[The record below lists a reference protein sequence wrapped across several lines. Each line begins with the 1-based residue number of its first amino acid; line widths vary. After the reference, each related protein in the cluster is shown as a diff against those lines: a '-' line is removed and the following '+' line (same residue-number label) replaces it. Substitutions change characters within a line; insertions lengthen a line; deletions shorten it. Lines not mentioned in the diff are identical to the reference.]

1 MDMAALL
8 VRALSEDPTIT
19 APVFG
24 ESIPPDTSSPLVLVR
39 SVVRRP
45 GTAPMTVWWE
55 HTLTVDVHSEQP
67 SESHDL
73 AVAVEAVIPTLAGSH
88 LEGVVADSTVT
99 DSTFLEDGSWT
110 PTRYRNIVTVSLT
123 ARD

>member
-1 MDMAALL
+1 MDITALV
-8 VRALSEDPTIT
+8 VRQLSQDPTIT

-24 ESIPPDTSSPLVLVR
+24 ESIPANTDAPLVLVR

-45 GTAPMTVWWE
+45 ATSPTTVWWE
-55 HTLTVDVHSEQP
+55 FTLTVDVHSEQP

-73 AVAVEAVIPTLAGSH
+73 AVAVEAATPTIAGSH
-88 LEGVVADSTVT
+88 PEGVVADSTVADT
-99 DSTFLEDGSWT
+99 TFLEDGSWT
-110 PTRYRNIVTVSLT
+110 PTRYRNVVTVYLT